1 MTLRLDGRW
10 TSATSTFTCAIA
22 HRPRLSY
29 RRWFRL
35 ATKRSDDEI
44 TFMTGD
50 RDFLFALM
58 DDPAPAPVPP
68 WFHFGIRLD
77 SAGDVRD
84 TLVAMQA
91 AGVPIVKPLYED
103 DTF

>member
-1 MTLRLDGRW
+1 
-10 TSATSTFTCAIA
+10 
-22 HRPRLSY
+22 
-29 RRWFRL
+29 
-35 ATKRSDDEI
+35 
-44 TFMTGD
+44 
-50 RDFLFALM
+50 M

-91 AGVPIVKPLYED
+91 AGVPIVKPAVRGRHVRVAPLRQPRCACD
-103 DTF
+103 RGVLGTLKATA